1 MKLKL
6 IFLSFLILIIPLTAF
21 GQSIKDGETYF
32 NNKQYSKARSVYESL
47 LNKRPNDALYNYRY
61 ARCCYELK
69 DVQPAIEHFEKAGTK
84 YPLRDLYLGELY
96 FNSYH
101 FDKSVMAYET
111 YIATLKPDDKSLPD
125 LKQKVN
131 KAEIAS
137 RLLTKVEDIA
147 IVDSAVVDKK
157 DFLRFYKFSKELGT
171 LSQTLL
177 KLKAHQVVD
186 KIVYTTQRQDRVY
199 YSDSIQGQMDIFTS
213 FKLLDSFSLPVSVSR
228 EINTPANENYPFLLL
243 DGITLYFAS
252 DGENSIGG
260 YDLFITRY
268 TPATNSFLK
277 PENIGMPF
285 NSPANDYMMVV
296 DEQRKLGWFAT
307 DRNQPAGK
315 VMIYIFVPNKYKII
329 IRSEDKDS
337 IRAAAQLKTYRRI
350 SKSLTDSTSGGNV
363 QLQESDNQIEFVIN
377 DSVVYTNVK
386 QFRSEEAIKLWN
398 QLHAMTVSLK
408 NKQPELEKLR
418 QQYNNT
424 EKQEDRDA
432 LSGNIIE
439 LEKICIKL
447 KNQIT
452 SIKTEVRNTE
462 NNFLQKKL

>member
-1 MKLKL
+1 
-6 IFLSFLILIIPLTAF
+6 
-21 GQSIKDGETYF
+21 
-32 NNKQYSKARSVYESL
+32 
-47 LNKRPNDALYNYRY
+47 
-61 ARCCYELK
+61 
-69 DVQPAIEHFEKAGTK
+69 
-84 YPLRDLYLGELY
+84 
-96 FNSYH
+96 
-101 FDKSVMAYET
+101 
-111 YIATLKPDDKSLPD
+111 
-125 LKQKVN
+125 
-131 KAEIAS
+131 
-137 RLLTKVEDIA
+137 
-147 IVDSAVVDKK
+147 
-157 DFLRFYKFSKELGT
+157 
-171 LSQTLL
+171 
-177 KLKAHQVVD
+177 
-186 KIVYTTQRQDRVY
+186 
-199 YSDSIQGQMDIFTS
+199 MDIFTS
-213 FKLLDSFSLPVSVSR
+213 FKLLDSFSLPVSVSK

-315 VMIYIFVPNKYKII
+315 VMIYTFVPNKYKII

-337 IRAAAQLKTYRRI
+337 IRAAAQLKTYRKI

-424 EKQEDRDA
+424 EKQQDRDA

>member
-1 MKLKL
+1 MKFKL
-6 IFLSFLILIIPLTAF
+6 IFFSLIITFNLF
-21 GQSIKDGETYF
+21 GQSIKDGENFF
-32 NNKQYSKARSVYESL
+32 NNKQYAKARSVYESL
-47 LNKRPNDALYNYRY
+47 LSKRPNDALYNYRY

-69 DVQPAIEHFEKAGTK
+69 DVQSAIEHFEKAGTK

-111 YIATLKPDDKSLPD
+111 YIATLKPDDTSLLD

-131 KAEIAS
+131 KAGIAS

-147 IVDSAVVDKK
+147 IVDSAVVDKS
-157 DFLRFYKFSKELGT
+157 DFLRFYKISKELGT
-171 LSQTLL
+171 LTQTPL
-177 KLKAHQVVD
+177 KLKGHRVVD

-199 YSDSIQGQMDIFTS
+199 YSDTIQGQTDIFTS
-213 FKLLDSFSLPVSVSR
+213 FKLLDSFSLPVSVSK

-252 DGENSIGG
+252 DGDNSIGG

-268 TPATNSFLK
+268 TPATNTFLK

-315 VMIYIFVPNKYKII
+315 VMIYTFVPNKYKII

-337 IRAAAQLKTYRRI
+337 IRAAAQLKTYRKI
-350 SKSLTDSTSGGNV
+350 TKSLKDSTSTDSV
-363 QLQESDNQIEFVIN
+363 QLQESENQIEIVIN
-377 DSVVYTNVK
+377 DSVVYTNAK
-386 QFRSEEAIKLWN
+386 QFKSKEAILLWN
-398 QLHAMTVSLK
+398 KLHVMTVSLK
-408 NKQPELEKLR
+408 SKQLELENLR
-418 QQYNNT
+418 LQYNNI
-424 EKQEDRDA
+424 EKQQERDS
-432 LSGNIIE
+432 LSTNIID
-439 LEKICIKL
+439 LEKSCIEL
-447 KNQIT
+447 KNQIS

-462 NNFLQKKL
+462 NHFLQKKL